1 MRRSSFDRIEYIIIR
16 VVAVL
21 FLIITVARLLKHEL
35 LSLLP

>member
-16 VVAVL
+16 VVTVL
-21 FLIITVARLLKHEL
+21 LLIITVARVLKHEL